1 MTAVDPA
8 PAVDLPAGVEARQ
21 PPEARGLRRDGVRL
35 LVSRVGAAPVHAR
48 FVDLPRF
55 LDPGDLLVINTS
67 ATLPAAVDAQG
78 DDGRSLRVHLST
90 PLPADL
96 WLVEAR
102 EPAGAASTPFSGDLR
117 GTTLHLPEGGTVD
130 LLHRY
135 PRSLRLWLAALQLP
149 RPVGAYLARWGQPI
163 RYSYVERD
171 WPIDAY
177 QTVYATEAGSAEMP
191 SAGRPFSSEVIT
203 SLVAHGVG
211 MAPLLLHTGVSSL
224 EGEELPYPEP
234 FSVPADTA
242 RQINEARAA
251 GRRVVAVGTTVVRAL
266 ESVVDSAGAVHP
278 GGGWTDLVITPERGV
293 TAIDGLL
300 TGFHA
305 PTASHLWM
313 IAAVASRKVLEAAYA
328 AAREHGYLRHE
339 FGDSHLILRR

>member
-1 MTAVDPA
+1 MTAVDAA

-35 LVSRVGAAPVHAR
+35 MVSRAEEAPVHAR
-48 FVDLPRF
+48 FADLPRF

-67 ATLPAAVDAQG
+67 ATLPAAVEART
-78 DDGRSLRVHLST
+78 DDGRSLRVHLSS
-90 PLPADL
+90 PLLADL

-102 EPAGAASTPFSGDLR
+102 EPAGAASAPFAGDLR
-117 GTTLHLPEGGTVD
+117 GSTVHLPEGGSVEF
-130 LLHRY
+130 LHRY
-135 PRSLRLWLAALQLP
+135 PRSVRLWLAALQLP
-149 RPVGAYLARWGQPI
+149 RPVTEYLARWGQPI
-163 RYSYVERD
+163 RYSYVDRD

-211 MAPLLLHTGVSSL
+211 LAPLLLHTGVSSL
-224 EGEELPYPEP
+224 EADEEPYPEP

-242 RQINEARAA
+242 RRVNEARAA
-251 GRRVVAVGTTVVRAL
+251 GRRVIAVGTTVVRAL
-266 ESVVDSAGAVHP
+266 ESVVDSGGTVHP
-278 GGGWTDLVITPERGV
+278 GGGWTDLVITPDRGV
-293 TAIDGLL
+293 SAVDGLL

-305 PTASHLWM
+305 PTASHLSM
-313 IAAVASRKVLEAAYA
+313 IAAVAGRRVLERAYA
-328 AAREHGYLRHE
+328 AARDHGYLWHE